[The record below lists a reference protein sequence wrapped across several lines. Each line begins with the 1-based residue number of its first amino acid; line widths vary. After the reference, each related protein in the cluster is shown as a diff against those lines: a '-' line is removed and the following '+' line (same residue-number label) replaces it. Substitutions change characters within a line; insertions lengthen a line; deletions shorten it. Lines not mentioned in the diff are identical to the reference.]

1 MPTTPLT
8 GPGSDFMLAAGDG
21 AAEHLSGFS
30 AWTVTIMEALG
41 PIGVGFMVYLDTI
54 FPPIPSEIVLP
65 LVGFTS
71 SQGQM
76 SIALAIVFATV
87 GSLVG
92 ALLLCAVGKW
102 IGLGANARIAVKMPL
117 VDVDYAPTTVAWFD
131 RHGDMAVF

>member
-8 GPGSDFMLAAGDG
+8 GPGADFMLAAGAG

-30 AWTVTIMEALG
+30 AWTVTIKEALG
-41 PIGVGFMVYLDTI
+41 PIGVGFMLILHTI

-65 LVGFTS
+65 LAGFTS

-92 ALLLCAVGKW
+92 ALLLWAVGKW
-102 IGLGANARIAVKMPL
+102 IGLEAIARIAVKMPL
-117 VDVDYAPTTVAWFD
+117 VDVDDVHTTVAWFD
-131 RHGDMAVF
+131 RHGDKA